1 LRYFRNI
8 KTVQGLR
15 KRYKKLSLQLHP
27 DINALNISDE
37 ERAIRTEKF
46 QEMENEYRKSYQNIT
61 NPVPEPPKTEKTQ
74 KRPNSAKN
82 AEKTSPVNAPQS
94 TETDQGIPKHGLKDR
109 LKDGFKSFAKS
120 GVGTIVLDEAENAV
134 NNIVSRTIKEL
145 RKKITE

>member
-1 LRYFRNI
+1 MSYFQNI

-15 KRYKKLSLQLHP
+15 KRYKKLSLELHP
-27 DINALNISDE
+27 DINSLNISDE

-46 QEMENEYRKSYQNIT
+46 QEMENEYRKSYQNII
-61 NPVPEPPKTEKTQ
+61 NPVPEQPKTEKTQ

-94 TETDQGIPKHGLKDR
+94 TETDQGIPNYGLKDR